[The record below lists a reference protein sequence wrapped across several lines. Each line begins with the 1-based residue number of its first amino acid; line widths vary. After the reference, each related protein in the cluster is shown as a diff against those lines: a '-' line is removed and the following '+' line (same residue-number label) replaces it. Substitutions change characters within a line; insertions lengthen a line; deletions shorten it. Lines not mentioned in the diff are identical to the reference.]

1 MQERISPLIDR
12 QITFAHRG
20 ARAHLPENTIAA
32 FELAIR
38 LGSTG
43 LESDTWM
50 SRDGIA
56 VLDHDGVVKG
66 KIRNKPIS
74 KFNRSE
80 LPASIPSLDD
90 LYQRCGSDM
99 HLSLDIKD
107 NNSMDAVI
115 RTMIESGNP
124 KKTWLCHPDLAF
136 LEQWIGR
143 AEGANLVHSTRL
155 KSMLKGPERHAATL
169 RDLGISTVNM
179 PFPDWNG
186 GLVAL
191 FHRFDIF
198 CFGWNLQYPEV
209 LTTGLRMGLDG
220 IFSDWPDRASDA
232 LRNVDA

>member
-20 ARAHLPENTIAA
+20 ARAHLRENTIDA
-32 FELAIR
+32 FELAVR
-38 LGSTG
+38 LGATG
-43 LESDTWM
+43 LESDTWI

-66 KIRNKPIS
+66 RIRTQPIS
-74 KFNRSE
+74 NFNRSD
-80 LPASIPSLDD
+80 LPAWIPSLSD
-90 LYQRCGSDM
+90 LYQRCGADM

-107 NNSMDAVI
+107 TNSMDAVV
-115 RTMIESGNP
+115 RTMTESGDP
-124 KKTWLCHPDLAF
+124 EKTWLCHPELAF
-136 LEQWIGR
+136 LEQWVGR
-143 AEGANLVHSTRL
+143 VAGANLVHSTRL
-155 KSMLKGPERHAATL
+155 KAMQKGPERHAATL
-169 RDLGISTVNM
+169 RDMGISTVNM

-191 FHRFDIF
+191 FHRFNIF

-232 LRNVDA
+232 LNNLDV

>member
-74 KFNRSE
+74 TFNRSE
-80 LPASIPSLDD
+80 LPAWIPSLDD

>member
-1 MQERISPLIDR
+1 VQERISPLIDR

-80 LPASIPSLDD
+80 LPEWIPSLDD

>member
-1 MQERISPLIDR
+1 MQERISPIIDG

-20 ARAHLPENTIAA
+20 ARAHLQENTIEA

-38 LGSTG
+38 LGATG
-43 LESDTWM
+43 LESDTWIT
-50 SRDGIA
+50 RDGIA
-56 VLDHDGVVKG
+56 VLDHDGIVKERL
-66 KIRNKPIS
+66 RNKPIS
-74 KFNRSE
+74 NFDRDA
-80 LPASIPSLDD
+80 LPDWIPSLADVY
-90 LYQRCGSDM
+90 LRCGSSLHM
-99 HLSLDIKD
+99 SLDIKD
-107 NNSMDAVI
+107 VNSMEEVV
-115 RTMIESGNP
+115 RTMVVHGDP
-124 KKTWLCHPDLAF
+124 AKTWLCHPDLSF

-143 AEGANLVHSTRL
+143 VGGANLVHSTRL
-155 KSMLKGPERHAATL
+155 KAMSQGPERHAATL

-191 FHRFDIF
+191 FHRFNIF

-232 LRNVDA
+232 IRKLEE

>member
-1 MQERISPLIDR
+1 MQERISPLIDA

-20 ARAHLPENTIAA
+20 ARAHLRENTLEA

-38 LGSTG
+38 LGATG
-43 LESDTWM
+43 LESDTWI
-50 SRDGIA
+50 SGDGIA

-66 KIRNKPIS
+66 RVRSKPIS
-74 KFNRSE
+74 SFNRASLPDWIPTLSE
-80 LPASIPSLDD
+80 L
-90 LYQRCGSDM
+90 YERCGSDF

-107 NNSMDAVI
+107 VDSMDDVV
-115 RTMIESGNP
+115 RTVARNGRPER
-124 KKTWLCHPDLAF
+124 TWICHPDLAF

-143 AEGANLVHSTRL
+143 AEGAHLVHSTRL
-155 KSMLKGPERHAATL
+155 KAMSRGPERHAAVL

-191 FHRFDIF
+191 FHRFNIL

-220 IFSDWPDRASDA
+220 IFTDWPDRATDA
-232 LRNVDA
+232 IRKLDG

>member
-80 LPASIPSLDD
+80 LPAWIPSLDD

-232 LRNVDA
+232 LRNIDA

>member
-80 LPASIPSLDD
+80 LPAWIPSLDD

-107 NNSMDAVI
+107 NNCMDAVI

>member
-1 MQERISPLIDR
+1 VQERISPLIDR

-32 FELAIR
+32 FELALR

-80 LPASIPSLDD
+80 LPAWIPSLDD

>member
-1 MQERISPLIDR
+1 MQERISPLIDG

-20 ARAHLPENTIAA
+20 ARAHLPENTIEA
-32 FELAIR
+32 FELALR
-38 LGSTG
+38 LGATG
-43 LESDTWM
+43 LESDTWIT
-50 SRDGIA
+50 RNGIA
-56 VLDHDGVVKG
+56 LLDHDGIVKG
-66 KIRNKPIS
+66 KLRSKPIS
-74 KFNRSE
+74 SFDRAS
-80 LPASIPSLDD
+80 LPDWIPSLAD
-90 LYQRCGSDM
+90 LYQRCGSNF

-107 NNSMDAVI
+107 VNSMSDVV
-115 RTMIESGNP
+115 RTVVKHGTPE
-124 KKTWLCHPDLAF
+124 KTWLCHPDLSF

-143 AEGANLVHSTRL
+143 TEGSNLVHSTRL
-155 KSMLKGPERHAATL
+155 KAMALGPERHAANL

-191 FHRFDIF
+191 FHRFNIF

-232 LRNVDA
+232 MRNVNG

>member
-1 MQERISPLIDR
+1 MQERISPLIDS

-20 ARAHLPENTIAA
+20 ARAHLQENTIEA

-38 LGSTG
+38 LGATG
-43 LESDTWM
+43 LESDTWI
-50 SRDGIA
+50 SQDGIA

-66 KIRNKPIS
+66 KIRTKPIRY
-74 KFNRSE
+74 FNRSD
-80 LPASIPSLDD
+80 LPNWIPSLSD
-90 LYQRCGSDM
+90 LYQRCGTDM

-107 NNSMDAVI
+107 VKSMGAVVQ
-115 RTMIESGNP
+115 TMIESGNP
-124 KKTWLCHPDLAF
+124 EKTWLCHPDLEF
-136 LEQWIGR
+136 LEQWVGKV
-143 AEGANLVHSTRL
+143 AGANLVHSTRL
-155 KSMLKGPERHAATL
+155 KAMSRGPEWHAATL

-191 FHRFDIF
+191 FHRFNIL

-232 LRNVDA
+232 LTKLDC

>member
-80 LPASIPSLDD
+80 LPEWIPSLDD

>member
-1 MQERISPLIDR
+1 VQERISPLIDR

-80 LPASIPSLDD
+80 LPAWIPSLDD

-232 LRNVDA
+232 LRNIDA

>member
-1 MQERISPLIDR
+1 M
-12 QITFAHRG
+12 FAHRG
-20 ARAHLPENTIAA
+20 ARAHLPENTIEA

-38 LGSTG
+38 LGASG

-66 KIRNKPIS
+66 RIRNRPIS
-74 KFNRSE
+74 NYNRRD
-80 LPASIPSLDD
+80 LPSWIPSLSD
-90 LYQRCGSDM
+90 LYQRCGSEM

-107 NNSMDAVI
+107 INSMGAVVD
-115 RTMIESGNP
+115 TMKESGNP

-136 LEQWIGR
+136 LEQWVGR
-143 AEGANLVHSTRL
+143 VGGANLVHSTRL
-155 KSMLKGPERHAATL
+155 KAMLKGPERHAATL

-179 PFPDWNG
+179 PFDDWNG

-191 FHRFDIF
+191 FHRFGIL

-232 LRNVDA
+232 MIKLNGFS

>member
-1 MQERISPLIDR
+1 MQERISPIIDG

-20 ARAHLPENTIAA
+20 ARAHLQENTIEA

-38 LGSTG
+38 LGATG
-43 LESDTWM
+43 LESDTWIT
-50 SRDGIA
+50 RDGIA
-56 VLDHDGVVKG
+56 VLDHDGIVKG
-66 KIRNKPIS
+66 RVRNKPIS
-74 KFNRSE
+74 SFDRDE
-80 LPASIPSLDD
+80 LPDWIPSLADMY
-90 LYQRCGSDM
+90 LRCGSQL
-99 HLSLDIKD
+99 HVSLDIKD
-107 NNSMDAVI
+107 VNSMDAVV
-115 RTMIESGNP
+115 RTMNTHGNP
-124 KKTWLCHPDLAF
+124 AKTWLCHPDLTF

-143 AEGANLVHSTRL
+143 VGGANLVHSTRL
-155 KSMLKGPERHAATL
+155 KALSKGPERHAATL

-191 FHRFDIF
+191 FHRFNIF

-232 LRNVDA
+232 MRNLGK